1 MFREEDNVVDETRGL
16 LEHNVV
22 ENKTERPE
30 HKEGWLGWLVVA
42 CSFTCICILDGIG
55 YSFGVFLEP
64 LLEEFEEGRG
74 ALSIAGSLQ
83 VGVYSLS
90 GPMVAAVVGKWGERK
105 ACMVGAIISAAG
117 VLGASYA
124 VGIKTL
130 ILCYSVVTG
139 LGFGLMYLPS
149 IVIVSQHFT
158 RRRSLAT
165 GIVLCAAGAGTFLLA
180 PFTEQMV
187 EHMGWRGAMR
197 VLAGACLGCV
207 GCGAA
212 MVPGH
217 AVQEDPVGTVHDS
230 IGVDR
235 KVQRPCLAKVIGI
248 ELSSSPNLSVMM
260 LMIFGD
266 CLSAC
271 SLYIP
276 YTHLPPAAMAVGIS
290 PSNAAFLI
298 SAIGVTNTVGRVVA
312 GWLADK
318 PNINPMLLIMV
329 AIMAASPTHYIFS
342 LTSSYWLFLLLSCI
356 FGFLTGVWVSTM
368 PTALVHL
375 LGVSLLAPSFGIIT
389 AFRGAMVL
397 SGPPVAGLLVDM
409 VGVKGAAMVMSG
421 VTMTV
426 SSVFY
431 MLAVLVHK
439 RERGQYDAL

>member
-90 GPMVAAVVGKWGERK
+90 GPMVAVVVGKWGERK

-158 RRRSLAT
+158 KRRALAT
-165 GIVLCAAGAGTFLLA
+165 GIVLCAAGAGTFSIAPLSEQLVELL
-180 PFTEQMV
+180 
-187 EHMGWRGAMR
+187 GWRGAMR
-197 VLAGACLGCV
+197 VLAGACVGCV

-212 MVPGH
+212 MLPGQAQQQHHTLGAGH
-217 AVQEDPVGTVHDS
+217 ADQGPGA
-230 IGVDR
+230 
-235 KVQRPCLAKVIGI
+235 KVERRCLAKIIGE
-248 ELSSSPNLSVMM
+248 ELSSSPTLPIMFIM
-260 LMIFGD
+260 AMGD
-266 CLSAC
+266 CLSAL

-298 SAIGVTNTVGRVVA
+298 SAIGVTNTVGRLVA
-312 GWLADK
+312 GWLADR

-329 AIMAASPTHYIFS
+329 AVMTATPTHFIFPFI
-342 LTSSYWLFLLLSCI
+342 SSYWIFLVLSCI
-356 FGFLTGVWVSTM
+356 FGFLTGMWVSAL
-368 PTALVHL
+368 PSALVTL
-375 LGVSLLAPSFGIIT
+375 VGVPLLAPSFGIIT

-397 SGPPVAGLLVDM
+397 TGPPLAGFVVDM
-409 VGVKGAAMVMSG
+409 VGRKGSAMVVSG
-421 VTMTV
+421 VAMLV
-426 SSVFY
+426 ASMFYLVAVIVHRRRSSY
-431 MLAVLVHK
+431 
-439 RERGQYDAL
+439 RAL